1 MMRSGFPVARVS
13 ALAALVVGGFLVT
26 QRATGPHWRTL
37 RPGVE
42 FAALRG
48 EPYCRHGS
56 AAVAALRLE
65 PVARAPPRPALLAA
79 SPSVGRWTSWEWQ
92 RRSGALAVFNAG
104 QYYGDY
110 SYMGLLASGG
120 QVVSRR
126 THPTF
131 RAALVADPRAGGR
144 AIRVLDLSRER
155 LDPDSLRWGEVAQS
169 FMLFD
174 RGGTVRVR
182 HSDQVAARTAVA
194 EDRDGRIVVLTSEGG
209 YTLWDFAQLL
219 KNLPLDLS
227 QAMAMDGGLEA
238 ELVVDAARFRYASFG
253 QWEHG
258 RAEREA
264 PPPPVPLPAV
274 VTVSVP

>member
-1 MMRSGFPVARVS
+1 MMRSRFPVARVS
-13 ALAALVVGGFLVT
+13 ALAALVVGTFLVT
-26 QRATGPHWRTL
+26 QRAAGPHWRTL

-42 FAALRG
+42 FATLQG

-56 AAVAALRLE
+56 ATVAVLRLDPARVRIRVRHYSAE
-65 PVARAPPRPALLAA
+65 PEKRPLDIL
-79 SPSVGRWTSWEWQ
+79 EWQ

-110 SYMGLLASGG
+110 SYMGLLESRGE
-120 QVVSRR
+120 VVSRR

-131 RAALVADPRAGGR
+131 KAAPVAGPRGGGT
-144 AIRVLDLSRER
+144 AIRVLDLSHVR
-155 LDPDSLRWGEVAQS
+155 LDPDSLGWGEVAQS

-174 RGGTVRVR
+174 RDGTVRVR
-182 HSDQVAARTAVA
+182 RSDQVAARTAVA
-194 EDRDGRIVVLTSEGG
+194 EDRAGRIVVLTSEGG

-219 KNLPLDLS
+219 KKLPLELA

-238 ELVVDAARFRYASFG
+238 EMVVSAPHFRYASFG

-264 PPPPVPLPAV
+264 PRPPVPLPAV
-274 VTVSVP
+274 VTVSAR

>member
-1 MMRSGFPVARVS
+1 MMRSRFPVARVS
-13 ALAALVVGGFLVT
+13 ALAALVVGAFLIT
-26 QRATGPHWRTL
+26 QRAGGPHWRTL

-42 FAALRG
+42 FATLRG

-56 AAVAALRLE
+56 ATVAALRLDPSRVRIRVRHFTRE
-65 PVARAPPRPALLAA
+65 PESRPLDIL
-79 SPSVGRWTSWEWQ
+79 EWQ
-92 RRSGALAVFNAG
+92 RRTDALAVFNAG

-120 QVVSRR
+120 KVISRR
-126 THPTF
+126 AHPTF
-131 RAALVADPRAGGR
+131 KAVLVAGPRAGGP

-155 LDPDSLRWGEVAQS
+155 LGPDSLGWDEVAQS

-174 RGGTVRVR
+174 RDGTVRVR
-182 HSDQVAARTAVA
+182 HSDQVAGRTAVA
-194 EDRDGRIVVLTSEGG
+194 EDRGGRIVVLTSEGG

-219 KNLPLDLS
+219 KTLPLELS

-238 ELVVDAARFRYASFG
+238 EMVVSTAHFRYASFG

-258 RAEREA
+258 RAPRDA
-264 PPPPVPLPAV
+264 PLPPVALPAV
-274 VTVSVP
+274 ITVSAP

>member
-1 MMRSGFPVARVS
+1 MMRSRFPVARVS
-13 ALAALVVGGFLVT
+13 ALAALVVGAFLIT
-26 QRATGPHWRTL
+26 QRAPGPHWRTL

-42 FAALRG
+42 FATLRG
-48 EPYCRHGS
+48 EPYCRYGS
-56 AAVAALRLE
+56 ATIAALRLDPSHVRIRVRHFTHE
-65 PVARAPPRPALLAA
+65 PESRPLDIL
-79 SPSVGRWTSWEWQ
+79 EWQ

-120 QVVSRR
+120 KVISRR

-131 RAALVADPRAGGR
+131 KAALVAGHRAGSR

-155 LDPDSLRWGEVAQS
+155 LDPDSLGWDEVAQS

-174 RGGTVRVR
+174 RDGTVRVR
-182 HSDQVAARTAVA
+182 HSDLVATRTAVA
-194 EDRDGRIVVLTSEGG
+194 EDRGGRIVVLTSEGG

-219 KNLPLDLS
+219 KTLPLELS

-238 ELVVDAARFRYASFG
+238 EMVVSAAHFRYASFG

-258 RAEREA
+258 RAPRDA
-264 PPPPVPLPAV
+264 PPPPVALPAV
-274 VTVSVP
+274 ITVSAP